1 MVSSMNIDFSNESH
15 FTEFGNSS
23 SEDEISLNLIDSL
36 LDLYLRARTFK
47 SDFFS
52 RGSLQTGNI

>member
-1 MVSSMNIDFSNESH
+1 MNIDFSNESH

-23 SEDEISLNLIDSL
+23 SEDEISLNLVDSL

-52 RGSLQTGNI
+52 KGSLQTGNI